1 MMNVTGYYNVVTGGY
16 SIDMGEY
23 ELVMIIEAARTA
35 ANAALLYG
43 VADNDYKDLLQITR
57 KLCGIV
63 QAEQNRRN
71 SVKINIK

>member
-1 MMNVTGYYNVVTGGY
+1 MIKVTGYYNVVSDRY

-23 ELVMIIEAARTA
+23 ELVTLIEAARTA
-35 ANAALLYG
+35 ANAAVLYG
-43 VADNDYKDLLQITR
+43 VTDGDYKDLLQITR

-71 SVKINIK
+71 NVKINIK